1 MKSRDV
7 LSTVRDRTGLNNS
20 LVARKVGMT
29 PQAAGRVMK
38 ASGVTLEN
46 AVRFL
51 EAMGYTLYA
60 VPSSLHVEAISDEAI
75 KIEPEERKEKE

>member
-1 MKSRDV
+1 MKSRDI
-7 LSTVRDRTGLNNS
+7 LSTVRNRTGLNNS
-20 LVARKVGMT
+20 LVARKVGIT

-51 EAMGYTLYA
+51 EAMGYDLYV
-60 VPSSLHVEAISDEAI
+60 VPSSLHIEVISDDAI
-75 KIEPEERKEKE
+75 KIEPEERKEE